1 MLSYVKSID
10 IKRRPAPDVE
20 ARLVELFKEHD
31 LYYVWIYAEPQLMI
45 LGNSGTTWDSVD
57 PKFKTMLALLL

>member
-10 IKRRPAPDVE
+10 IKCRPAPGVE
-20 ARLVELFKEHD
+20 ARLVELFREHD

-45 LGNSGTTWDSVD
+45 LSNSGTTWDSVD
-57 PKFKTMLALLL
+57 PKFKTILALLL